1 MVLLNSSEVTGEV
14 KTAMSLATLLLPPS
28 VTEAEAKLLL
38 AIKLY
43 ELGRFSTGQAAAFAG
58 YSKRAFMELLGK
70 HGVAVFDHSPAEVQD
85 DLGHA

>member
-1 MVLLNSSEVTGEV
+1 MRFSEATGEV
-14 KTAMSLATLLLPPS
+14 KTAMSQTTILLPPS

-43 ELGRFSTGQAAAFAG
+43 EVGRFSLGQAAAFAG
-58 YSKRAFMELLGK
+58 YSKRSFMELLGK
-70 HGVAVFDHSPAEVQD
+70 HGVAVFDHAPAELQE